1 MTEIKE
7 GFAANTGL
15 VEKVGADTTWNL
27 SGEASLFS
35 RNQASA
41 NAEPADSGDP
51 DRNFDS
57 VTSCPI

>member
-1 MTEIKE
+1 MTEIEE
-7 GFAANTGL
+7 GFAANNGL
-15 VEKVGADTTWNL
+15 AGKVEADTIWNL
-27 SGEASLFS
+27 SGKSSLFR

-41 NAEPADSGDP
+41 NAEPGDSVDP